1 MAGGKVCRPAGE
13 VGLEGGHQPTLGTHT
28 LHGTPASCC
37 KTCAGPSFPAY
48 LVRLRVCYR
57 MDIGAARRRPRHPSP
72 GRFYITTTSNILVR
86 RNALP
91 RAGLPTYRPPS
102 MLLGAVLASLGAW
115 GHRHGPASL
124 SATNRLEHLPR
135 SRSVPIRSV
144 RQANQLP
151 GPGGSGQHATR
162 PFHDRLLPLNS
173 KTQ

>member
-124 SATNRLEHLPR
+124 SANQPSRTSPTFPFRAHPLCSPSKPTARPRRLGAARHQTV
-135 SRSVPIRSV
+135 S
-144 RQANQLP
+144 
-151 GPGGSGQHATR
+151 
-162 PFHDRLLPLNS
+162 
-173 KTQ
+173 